1 MITVSKEEYEK
12 KQKCDVTIEKVVQK
26 INKKLEELNE
36 KYVDKDN

>member
-1 MITVSKEEYEK
+1 MITFSKEEYEK
-12 KQKCDVTIEKVVQK
+12 MQECDVTIEKVVQK

>member
-12 KQKCDVTIEKVVQK
+12 MQKCDVTIEKVVQK

>member
-12 KQKCDVTIEKVVQK
+12 MQKYDVTIEKVVQK